1 MSWLVVGVLLLL
13 AFVFSGIEAGLLSL
27 NRVRLRHLIKRGD
40 RKALLLEA
48 LLRDGERMMITV
60 LVVTNWATLAALFL
74 STREL
79 VAWFGG
85 WGYGVSLVLG
95 VVTRLLVVEVFP
107 RVLFRGMGYRAVAV
121 WTVPL
126 LWVDG
131 VLGPMHRFGKWL
143 SRRFFRKRLPT
154 GHRLF
159 VGREDFKYLASS
171 GERGGEIS
179 PEAADW
185 IRRVIDFRSVPVGR
199 LMRGFGGAVMVGED
213 VSVDALR
220 GTGLREQWGR
230 VLRRRADGVVT
241 GCLRDWVSVRGFEEV
256 YAKGFRVFARCDFWV
271 GGDGVRLQEGVIA
284 GGTSGGCWGFSACG
298 RGCSGGGGEICGLG
312 DGSGHEGFG
321 GGVVLS
327 PV

>member
-1 MSWLVVGVLLLL
+1 MSWVLVGVLLGV

-79 VAWFGG
+79 VAWFGR

-131 VLGPMHRFGKWL
+131 VLGPMHRFGKWF

-179 PEAADW
+179 PEAAAW

-220 GTGLREQWGR
+220 GRGRREQWGR
-230 VLRRRADGVVT
+230 VLRRGADGVVT
-241 GCLRDWVSVRGFEEV
+241 GWVDVGDVMRG
-256 YAKGFRVFARCDFWV
+256 
-271 GGDGVRLQEGVIA
+271 A
-284 GGTSGGCWGFSACG
+284 GGVVERRVLRALVTESALLVLRRMRSLGTPVAVVVEDGGGEVGYLFREDLERALLL
-298 RGCSGGGGEICGLG
+298 SGGGGV
-312 DGSGHEGFG
+312 G
-321 GGVVLS
+321 GGVS
-327 PV
+327 AA